1 MPSSNMRDRFLLE
14 RLGAHAVYIGYV
26 FPARVAR
33 PLHGLTD
40 QGKKKRRSVMWM
52 AMTFFKSWYSS
63 SSNETPIDCRIGE
76 QYLLLRRARNGD
88 SQCCCIFNLAAD
100 DVD

>member
-1 MPSSNMRDRFLLE
+1 
-14 RLGAHAVYIGYV
+14 
-26 FPARVAR
+26 
-33 PLHGLTD
+33 
-40 QGKKKRRSVMWM
+40 MWM
-52 AMTFFKSWYSS
+52 AMTCFKSWYSS

-76 QYLLLRRARNGD
+76 QYLPLRRARNGD

>member
-40 QGKKKRRSVMWM
+40 QGKKKKKAERYVDGHDMFQVM
-52 AMTFFKSWYSS
+52 
-63 SSNETPIDCRIGE
+63 
-76 QYLLLRRARNGD
+76 
-88 SQCCCIFNLAAD
+88 
-100 DVD
+100 V